1 MTGKQTT
8 GRNIQII
15 SSARQAEAIYEKN
28 SLEIHGVSIRERLQH
43 DRSSG
48 RNIEVGSI
56 EACNVY
62 ITL

>member
-48 RNIEVGSI
+48 GNIEVGSI

-62 ITL
+62 VTL